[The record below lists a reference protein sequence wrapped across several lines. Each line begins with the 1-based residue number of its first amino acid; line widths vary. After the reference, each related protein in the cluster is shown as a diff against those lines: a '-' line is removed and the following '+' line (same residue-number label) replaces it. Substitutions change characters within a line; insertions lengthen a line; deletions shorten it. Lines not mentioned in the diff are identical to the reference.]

1 MAGEPNP
8 DISSA
13 SRAAPHRLARTLGR
27 VTRPNPG
34 DLKMKMEPRLKVGAP
49 ASVAAL
55 LAATALARLPLFNV
69 VDAVIAQYRER
80 QTDLLDSST
89 ALVNL
94 AEAENRDLTADEQ
107 RQVAGLADEFD
118 TLENQIAIRQRVVAQ
133 TAVMNTPAGR
143 RTEPSDPGVD
153 PPANR
158 AVPAPGMRAEPRPR
172 VTANGNGGFRSFG
185 DFAVAVRNAGRH
197 GADQVDPRLRNAAAA
212 SFGQESVGADGGFAV
227 PPDFRSEIAIKVFGE
242 DSLVA
247 RTDRQRTSSN
257 SMTIPTDMTAPWDNT
272 GGIQAYWDGEANVMT
287 QSKPK
292 LEEVTYKAHKLH
304 CLVPVTEELLED
316 APSMDAYLRKKA
328 PEKLDFKLSNAIV
341 RGNGAGMP
349 LGFLNSQALVTVAA
363 EGSQAAATIV
373 TANIS
378 KMFARMPASSRK
390 SAVWL
395 VNPDATE
402 QLDLLTVGQQPVYMP
417 PGGISEA
424 PYGRIKGRP
433 VIEHQVCDIVGN
445 LGDIM
450 FVDFEQYMSL
460 TKIGGGRDDNG
471 MKTDVSMHLWFDQDL
486 VAYKFTIRIGGQPWW
501 SQATT
506 PLNGS
511 NKLSPFVTLAAR

>member
-1 MAGEPNP
+1 
-8 DISSA
+8 
-13 SRAAPHRLARTLGR
+13 
-27 VTRPNPG
+27 
-34 DLKMKMEPRLKVGAP
+34 MKMEPRLKVGAP

-55 LAATALARLPLFNV
+55 LAATALARLPLFNA

-80 QTDLLDSST
+80 QTDLLASSET
-89 ALVNL
+89 IVNT

-118 TLENQIAIRQRVVAQ
+118 TLENQIGIRQRIVDQAGI
-133 TAVMNTPAGR
+133 MNTPQGR
-143 RTEPSDPGVD
+143 RTEPNDPNVE
-153 PPANR
+153 PAPSNR
-158 AVPAPGMRAEPRPR
+158 IVPAPGNRVEPRPR
-172 VTANGNGGFRSFG
+172 VTANGNGGFRNFG
-185 DFAVAVRNAGRH
+185 DFAIAVRNAGQK
-197 GADQVDPRLRNAAAA
+197 GNDQVDPRLRNAAA
-212 SFGQESVGADGGFAV
+212 STYGQESVGADGGFAV
-227 PPDFRSEIAIKVFGE
+227 PPDFRSEIAMKVFGE

-272 GGIQAYWDGEANVMT
+272 GGIQAFWDGEATVMQ

-349 LGFLNSQALVTVAA
+349 LGFLNSPALVTVAA
-363 EGSQAAATIV
+363 EAAQTAGTIN
-373 TANIS
+373 TTNIS
-378 KMFARMPASSRK
+378 KMYARMPASSRR

-395 VNPDATE
+395 VNPDATA

-417 PGGISEA
+417 PGGIADA

-450 FVDFEQYMSL
+450 FVDLEQYMSL

-501 SQATT
+501 SKATA